1 MSWWE
6 SGHVEADAEPP
17 LPTFRLETALGSLTG
32 KQRFVLELRFGL
44 RDGELYTLEE
54 IAECM
59 GVSVPAVWKHE
70 TAALRKLK
78 GKEEA

>member
-6 SGHVEADAEPP
+6 SGHVESDAEPS
-17 LPTFRLETALGSLTG
+17 LPTFALSDALTTLTG
-32 KQRFVLELRFGL
+32 KQRFVLELRHGL
-44 RDGELYTLEE
+44 RDGELYTLDE

-70 TAALRKLK
+70 AAALRKLR
-78 GKEEA
+78 GKEAA